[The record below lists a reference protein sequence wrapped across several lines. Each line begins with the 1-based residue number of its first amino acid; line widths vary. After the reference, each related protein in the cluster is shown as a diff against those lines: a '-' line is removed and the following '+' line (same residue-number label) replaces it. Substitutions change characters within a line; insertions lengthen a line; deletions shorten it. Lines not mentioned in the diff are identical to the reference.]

1 MENAMVTLLG
11 VFDAAKDV
19 GSDIGIGLHEIN
31 SQLIIQSRNF
41 RVLRHFIELILFLVS
56 FFLFIAMHILVF
68 LQKLLV

>member
-1 MENAMVTLLG
+1 MLTLPG
-11 VFDAAKDV
+11 VFDGAKDV
-19 GSDIGIGLHEIN
+19 GSDIGISLHEIN

-68 LQKLLV
+68 LQELLV

>member
-1 MENAMVTLLG
+1 MVTLLG
-11 VFDAAKDV
+11 VSDAAKDV
-19 GSDIGIGLHEIN
+19 GSEIGMGLYEIN

-68 LQKLLV
+68 LQELLV